1 VVAADGTF
9 KIPGLRTVELTAPY
23 FHNGGEATLL
33 DVVNFYA
40 RGGNQGGVSNPI
52 RTRDGTVIGGLS
64 PLNFNDSTDAD
75 AVRTNLVAFLESLT
89 DERVRIAAAPF
100 DHPQIFVPNGHP
112 GDHTAVGQQGG
123 QALDSMIEIPVPPAG
138 TAVPCRP
145 ASWKMTDPVG

>member
-52 RTRDGTVIGGLS
+52 RTRDGTVIGGS
-64 PLNFNDSTDAD
+64 RPSTSTTPPT
-75 AVRTNLVAFLESLT
+75 RT
-89 DERVRIAAAPF
+89 P
-100 DHPQIFVPNGHP
+100 
-112 GDHTAVGQQGG
+112 
-123 QALDSMIEIPVPPAG
+123 
-138 TAVPCRP
+138 
-145 ASWKMTDPVG
+145 